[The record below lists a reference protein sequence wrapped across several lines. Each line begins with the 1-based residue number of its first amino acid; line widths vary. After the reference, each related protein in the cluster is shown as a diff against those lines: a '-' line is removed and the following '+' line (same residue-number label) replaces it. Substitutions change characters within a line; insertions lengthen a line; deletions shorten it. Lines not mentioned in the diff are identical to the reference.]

1 MKFKQIT
8 VVGVGLIG
16 GSFALGAR
24 NSGLAEVINGWDAP
38 DVLAD
43 AMSKGIID
51 GHDDTFEHGEI
62 SDADLVYIAT
72 PVSQIQTFLRN
83 CERSLKPGAIVT
95 DSGSTKREICRTARH
110 SLGKDVAFVGGHPMA
125 GSHHAGLGFA
135 SADLFSGAP
144 YAVII
149 DEAATEG
156 NDLQADAV
164 RVIVDIVQRLG
175 AHPVLLTADQHDR
188 AVARISH
195 APQMLSTALA
205 LAVAWAGEDEA
216 FEVAG
221 SGFKEMTRLAASH
234 WSVWEDIC
242 STNADEI
249 AASLDEVVGEIDAI
263 RRAVNSGDMATLR
276 NMFAAANDLMKRLQ
290 DEEEVQI
297 NTAQS

>member
-24 NSGLAEVINGWDAP
+24 NSGLAEQINGWDAP

-43 AMSKGIID
+43 AISKGIID
-51 GHDDTFEHGEI
+51 AHDDTFEHGEI
-62 SDADLVYIAT
+62 SDADLVYLAT

-95 DSGSTKREICRTARH
+95 DGGSTKREICRTARQ

-125 GSHHAGLGFA
+125 GSHHAGLAFA
-135 SADLFSGAP
+135 SADLFSAAP

-149 DEAATEG
+149 DEAAAEG
-156 NDLQADAV
+156 SDLQADAF

-249 AASLDEVVGEIDAI
+249 AAALDEVVGEIDAI

-276 NMFAAANDLMKRLQ
+276 NMFSAANDLMKRLQ
-290 DEEEVQI
+290 DEQEVQI
-297 NTAQS
+297 GTARS

>member
-1 MKFKQIT
+1 
-8 VVGVGLIG
+8 
-16 GSFALGAR
+16 
-24 NSGLAEVINGWDAP
+24 
-38 DVLAD
+38 
-43 AMSKGIID
+43 
-51 GHDDTFEHGEI
+51 
-62 SDADLVYIAT
+62 
-72 PVSQIQTFLRN
+72 
-83 CERSLKPGAIVT
+83 
-95 DSGSTKREICRTARH
+95 
-110 SLGKDVAFVGGHPMA
+110 MA